1 MSLDRRNFI
10 KLTAAIGAG
19 SAFAG
24 ACASASK
31 NKSQATVV
39 LPSGMVT
46 ADDIANQLTEHLDKR
61 GFTAHKPE
69 PFVTGHA
76 FNGGLQ
82 FDDNITSIRP
92 ATYVLQPAARVE
104 DAQKRH
110 TPGTLPIFTLFAIMT
125 ATDAKETACIDI
137 MMNYLQAEVGLDPKR
152 LSVTT
157 TERARHLFAQ
167 FAAHGI
173 STDRIRIRAWEEAQ
187 ASGSGSGYFCPV
199 GHPRAP
205 SFESFSLEYTLS
217 DGTELEIVECL
228 YAGARHP
235 VNVCFG
241 VERLAMAHN
250 DRAML
255 WSDMLPAFKKA
266 VEEDAKARGL
276 ALPPGYYEILG
287 ISPAKA

>member
-137 MMNYLQAEVGLDPKR
+137 MMN
-152 LSVTT
+152 
-157 TERARHLFAQ
+157 
-167 FAAHGI
+167 
-173 STDRIRIRAWEEAQ
+173 
-187 ASGSGSGYFCPV
+187 
-199 GHPRAP
+199 
-205 SFESFSLEYTLS
+205 
-217 DGTELEIVECL
+217 
-228 YAGARHP
+228 
-235 VNVCFG
+235 
-241 VERLAMAHN
+241 
-250 DRAML
+250 
-255 WSDMLPAFKKA
+255 
-266 VEEDAKARGL
+266 
-276 ALPPGYYEILG
+276 
-287 ISPAKA
+287 